1 MSTTANHFGHRES
14 DGVVV
19 DLFWDRANAEDE
31 FRVEV
36 EDKRK
41 GTRFA
46 LHPMT
51 GREAIEAFY
60 HPFAAARAG
69 LNGKAWAA

>member
-1 MSTTANHFGHRES
+1 MSSADHFGHRET

-19 DLFWDRANAEDE
+19 DLFWSHGLLEDE

-36 EDKRK
+36 VDERE
-41 GTRFA
+41 GARFV
-46 LHPMT
+46 LHPLT

-60 HPFAAARAG
+60 HPFAAAGAA
-69 LNGKAWAA
+69 LNGKSLAA